1 MQLQKNLILKQ
12 CALTAYNNG
21 RKHVKWSMASK
32 DSIWAFF
39 LQSFGSLKGE
49 EVASI
54 VFVWCSI
61 LCWGSELALVPAWVL
76 FSSMELSLAH
86 KSWKLWKEYDLWLGM
101 TCSQIVKL
109 KFPKAPL
116 HLLIFPIPFSDRE
129 LAKLV
134 NVATTRG
141 QIFQESSHFLN
152 PPYTQKKFGGS
163 VISTSVSTYMTWQKR
178 EIVL

>member
-1 MQLQKNLILKQ
+1 
-12 CALTAYNNG
+12 
-21 RKHVKWSMASK
+21 
-32 DSIWAFF
+32 
-39 LQSFGSLKGE
+39 
-49 EVASI
+49 
-54 VFVWCSI
+54 
-61 LCWGSELALVPAWVL
+61 
-76 FSSMELSLAH
+76 
-86 KSWKLWKEYDLWLGM
+86 M

-152 PPYTQKKFGGS
+152 PPHTQKKIWG
-163 VISTSVSTYMTWQKR
+163 VSDFNECIYLHDMTKER
-178 EIVL
+178 NCALIET